1 MIEISVLIDRQFVLL
16 MVPHFGSRD
25 SLISHF
31 NQKMS
36 RGGGCSS
43 WLAFIV
49 PNFNFLSSH
58 LLTGTRFFVL
68 IIYKYTTDLLYVMS
82 VRDLYCFY
90 KIQTSTKF
98 TKNCHKVPIYS
109 GLRFI
114 FSFAFTVLPLI
125 FYEVL
130 HLWFSSQISK
140 AYGMTLMEH
149 LMTRGTWFAHF
160 HGDCLYY
167 DSFVCTHVPSLEYCA
182 ISWLIWMEETH
193 LFHFWIGYH
202 GSCSIASLMLHIF
215 HGWISLLVGI
225 FDDFHEMF
233 DLVMEHPRS
242 HGNFRPCSVM
252 LCIFA
257 HHF

>member
-1 MIEISVLIDRQFVLL
+1 

-49 PNFNFLSSH
+49 PSFNFLSSH

-98 TKNCHKVPIYS
+98 IKNCHKVPIYS

-114 FSFAFTVLPLI
+114 FAFAFTVLPLI

-149 LMTRGTWFAHF
+149 LMTRGTWLMHTFMEIVSIMTVLFAPM
-160 HGDCLYY
+160 CLAWSIVLSV
-167 DSFVCTHVPSLEYCA
+167 DWFGWRRLISFIFGLVIMAHVVL
-182 ISWLIWMEETH
+182 L
-193 LFHFWIGYH
+193 L
-202 GSCSIASLMLHIF
+202 SC
-215 HGWISLLVGI
+215 
-225 FDDFHEMF
+225 
-233 DLVMEHPRS
+233 
-242 HGNFRPCSVM
+242 
-252 LCIFA
+252 CIFFMDGSA
-257 HHF
+257 C